1 MWRPAAL
8 TGEQWR
14 RNNFAATLAVFL
26 LTAGFGFT
34 IPFLPLY
41 LTEIDGLTAE
51 RAAFWGGIA
60 TGLGGLG
67 SMLTGP
73 VWGILGDRVGRKPM
87 LVRAAFGGSL
97 GLLAFAFADATWQVV
112 VIRFWIG
119 VMAGAPAAAMA
130 LIASTTPADR
140 LNHSLGVFQAAT
152 QGGLALGPVVAAGL
166 IQGLGYKATFV
177 VTSMIM
183 LAGAFATLVLVQED
197 RSTLPGR
204 RDKSEPPDPDAVPVR
219 DVLRSQAVLAV
230 FFVIL
235 VVNLG
240 RPMTQ
245 GVLPGFVEELVGDK
259 DQTVFAVGL
268 LYFGMFAIGA
278 VASVYAA
285 RLTVGINRL
294 LLFACL
300 GSGVLLALQGAAQNV
315 WQLTALVWV
324 LAILQ
329 GGLQTGTVSLLSAAV
344 PAALVSTIFGVYQS
358 VQAASTQI
366 GPAVGGALAVGVG
379 FRWVFPVAGGLFVVA
394 GVLSYR
400 LLERSDR
407 ARDTVAR

>member
-60 TGLGGLG
+60 TALGGLG

-73 VWGILGDRVGRKPM
+73 VWGMLGDRVGRKPM

-177 VTSMIM
+177 VTSLVM
-183 LAGAFATLVLVQED
+183 LAGAFATVVLVQED
-197 RSTLPGR
+197 RAALPGR
-204 RDKSEPPDPDAVPVR
+204 RDKSAPPDPDAVPVR

-245 GVLPGFVEELVGDK
+245 GVLPGFVEELVGDE

-285 RLTVGINRL
+285 RFTVGINRL

-366 GPAVGGALAVGVG
+366 GPALGGALAVGAG
-379 FRWVFPVAGGLFVVA
+379 FRWVFPVAGALFVVA

-407 ARDTVAR
+407 AQAAVTR